1 MAGVPLVRRPHDYD
15 HLARLQYSQTHRAR
29 VSHQGRPA
37 HRAEQRGGAFV
48 PVTLVTESVPET
60 LWIPYDT
67 LAKGNI
73 EEPFRPATQ
82 RLCRNPLSAG
92 GDLGTRVEKRR
103 PVAIALERRR
113 LPAGSFP
120 QPASRIDVCPGGPP
134 AGAGLWESSRNR
146 LVWSAQAMLAQRQH
160 GCRTPQWGR

>member
-1 MAGVPLVRRPHDYD
+1 M
-15 HLARLQYSQTHRAR
+15 
-29 VSHQGRPA
+29 
-37 HRAEQRGGAFV
+37 
-48 PVTLVTESVPET
+48 TLVTESVPET

-113 LPAGSFP
+113 LPAYVFQLLGRTIVSTTP
-120 QPASRIDVCPGGPP
+120 LSGGLAS
-134 AGAGLWESSRNR
+134 
-146 LVWSAQAMLAQRQH
+146 
-160 GCRTPQWGR
+160 TFF